1 MFMAFGLYFFL
12 SLIGKE
18 SWLPRM
24 GSFVFRVMFMMQ

>member
-18 SWLPRM
+18 SWLP
-24 GSFVFRVMFMMQ
+24 